1 MKQRSRKLT
10 PKATKSETT
19 VFSQLP
25 SQPKEGAGRN
35 DSKAELSATALF
47 SFFTANIIKEE
58 KIFTR

>member
-1 MKQRSRKLT
+1 MKQRLRKLI

-25 SQPKEGAGRN
+25 SQPKEETAKS